1 MAENS
6 SELAKTH
13 RFKKLNKLQRG
24 TPKENLCQ
32 DTLQLNFCK
41 IKTMKNLESIKRKMT
56 LCLQGEN
63 NWNEGFLI
71 RIHRA
76 RKELAQSFSSA
87 ETKELSTQNPLPNEN
102 ILQK

>member
-24 TPKENLCQ
+24 TLKENLCQ

-41 IKTMKNLESIKRKMT
+41 IKTIKNLENSKRKMT
-56 LCLQGEN
+56 LCREKTIG
-63 NWNEGFLI
+63 I
-71 RIHRA
+71 RD
-76 RKELAQSFSSA
+76 FSS
-87 ETKELSTQNPLPNEN
+87 ESTELERNWHNLSQVLKQKTVNSESSTQ
-102 ILQK
+102 